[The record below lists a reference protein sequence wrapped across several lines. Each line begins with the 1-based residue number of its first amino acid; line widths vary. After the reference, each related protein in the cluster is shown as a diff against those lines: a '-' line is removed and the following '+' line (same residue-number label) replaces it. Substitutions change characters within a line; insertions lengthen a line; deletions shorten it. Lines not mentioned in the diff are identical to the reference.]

1 MVVSSRRAKVV
12 WSSAND
18 LKERLAATTT
28 ITGDKL
34 KLKLNKRS
42 KTKHAP
48 NLYNSDQTTYCKE

>member
-34 KLKLNKRS
+34 KLNKRS

-48 NLYNSDQTTYCKE
+48 NLYNSDQTTYCTE